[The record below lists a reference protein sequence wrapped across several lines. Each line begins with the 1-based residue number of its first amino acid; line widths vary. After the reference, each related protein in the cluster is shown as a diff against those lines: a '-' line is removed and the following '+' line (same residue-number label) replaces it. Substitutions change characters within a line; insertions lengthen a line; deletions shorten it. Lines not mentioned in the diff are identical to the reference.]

1 MCSLICVSRHI
12 FCVNKKPLPFLP
24 PGGQGRRKLL
34 GVLDSIDFVQNYP
47 PSMELKFFKQS
58 AMEQVIGSC
67 EQRDET
73 GLQLCNVK
81 LLYQVLTSELNKL
94 QGGSTGQRPH
104 MLQVRE
110 CKTVNPNIPNKFH
123 NYTTSNVRAANGG
136 RNVEVSRTLL
146 VVKL

>member
-1 MCSLICVSRHI
+1 M
-12 FCVNKKPLPFLP
+12 PFLP

-73 GLQLCNVK
+73 GIQLCNVK

-110 CKTVNPNIPNKFH
+110 CKT
-123 NYTTSNVRAANGG
+123 SQC
-136 RNVEVSRTLL
+136 
-146 VVKL
+146 